1 MNKAIVFEN
10 VGKMYRLGRVGTGTL
25 HDDLNRWWTT
35 QILRREDPFLRV
47 GETNDRTKSGGD
59 YVWALRDVS
68 FDVQQG
74 EVVGII
80 GRNGAG
86 KSTLLKLLSRI
97 TSPTKGRISYKGRI
111 ASLLEVGTGF
121 NPEFTGREN
130 IYMNGS
136 LMGMSRKEISR
147 KLDEIVDFAGIERY
161 LDTPIK
167 RYSSGMEVR
176 LGFAISAFLEPDIL
190 VVDEVLAVGDAEF
203 QKKAIGKMQNVS
215 AQEGRTVL
223 YVSHNMGAVKSLCS
237 RGLVLDCGEIRYD
250 GRIDDAV
257 DYYIGSFNQH
267 VEGKRI
273 VDSISFCQP
282 ILQIE
287 HIRLNETEMS
297 ESTITA
303 NQEYLKVEIDGLAKE
318 KLINFDVRVQIR
330 TLEGVPLAAFV
341 EGHYRGRTET
351 IPAGPFHYERNIRL
365 PQFLAMGDCLVDIY
379 LHQPDVCHYMRADSC
394 ALLHVE
400 GGIESFGQVL
410 EMNRDGFFG
419 LTAD

>member
-1 MNKAIVFEN
+1 MSTAITFEN

-35 QILRREDPFLRV
+35 QILRREDPYLRI
-47 GETNDRTKSGGD
+47 GEVNDRTQAGGN
-59 YVWALRDVS
+59 YVWALRDIS
-68 FDVQQG
+68 FEVKQG

-97 TSPTKGRISYKGRI
+97 TSPTEGRISYKGRI

-121 NPEFTGREN
+121 NAEFTGREN

-136 LMGMSRKEISR
+136 LMGMTRKEISQ

-203 QKKAIGKMQNVS
+203 QKKAIGKMQDVS

-223 YVSHNMGAVKSLCS
+223 FVSHNMGAVKSLCS
-237 RGLVLDCGEIRYD
+237 RGIVLDCGEIRYD
-250 GRIDDAV
+250 GKIGEAV
-257 DYYIGSFNQH
+257 DSYLGSFSKH

-273 VDSISFCQP
+273 IDSISYCQS
-282 ILQIE
+282 ILLVEKIK
-287 HIRLNETEMS
+287 LNGTEMA
-297 ESTITA
+297 ESTIIS
-303 NQEYLKVEIDGLAKE
+303 NQEYLKVEIDGVAKE
-318 KLINFDVRVQIR
+318 KLINFDVRVQFR
-330 TLEGVPLAAFV
+330 TLGGVPLAAFV

-351 IPAGPFHYERNIRL
+351 IPEGPFHYERNIRL

-379 LHQPDVCHYMRADSC
+379 LHQPDVCHYMRADGC

-400 GGIESFGQVL
+400 GGIEGFGQVL
-410 EMNRDGFFG
+410 ELNRDGFFG